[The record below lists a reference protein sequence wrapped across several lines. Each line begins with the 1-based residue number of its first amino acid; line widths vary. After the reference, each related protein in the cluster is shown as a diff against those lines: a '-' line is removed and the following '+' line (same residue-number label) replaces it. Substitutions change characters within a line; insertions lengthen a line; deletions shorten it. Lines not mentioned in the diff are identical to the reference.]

1 MSLSDPPDSPPT
13 DLSGLRPDPGKA
25 DRPARAGMGFG
36 GVFVMSVLAA
46 AGGAGLAL
54 TAPAIPQIAAY
65 LPKAPTAAPLAAVA
79 ALEAGQAAL
88 RDALERLTARVAALE
103 TASPATP
110 APAPGPGP
118 GPQAPEAP
126 VTSAPTGAPAPPS
139 PTGAFAAQTDL
150 EALVARVASLES
162 RLAALDP
169 TGAGG
174 QVIAGLQADIAA
186 LKATLEVM
194 RATAAA
200 QPTGPSSAAAFA
212 GLALAD
218 AAARPGPFPAEW
230 EQARMAAPDDPA
242 VAALADFA
250 KRGAPTPAQ
259 LAERFVAVRSQ
270 IAAATAAEAQ
280 ADGFMGW
287 IQRLFARLFTVRS
300 TAGAAGNG
308 PEALAARAQAKLA
321 QGDLSGAVGDVEA
334 LTGPAASAA
343 ADWLSSARDRLAI
356 DRYAA
361 AARIALQTTPQ
372 RAPAPPPAAAITPT
386 SPAAPA
392 APTGAVTP

>member
-1 MSLSDPPDSPPT
+1 MSLSDPPDRPPT
-13 DLSGLRPDPGKA
+13 DFSDLRATSGKA

-36 GVFVMSVLAA
+36 GVFVMSALAA

-65 LPKAPTAAPLAAVA
+65 LPKPPAAAPLPAVA
-79 ALEAGQAAL
+79 ALEAEQAAL
-88 RDALERLTARVAALE
+88 RDALDALTARVAALE
-103 TASPATP
+103 TASPAMP
-110 APAPGPGP
+110 AAPSQDPAAPATPGAD
-118 GPQAPEAP
+118 APA
-126 VTSAPTGAPAPPS
+126 APTIPGAV
-139 PTGAFAAQTDL
+139 AAQADL
-150 EALVARVASLES
+150 EALVARVASLET

-186 LKATLEVM
+186 LKATVDVM

-230 EQARMAAPDDPA
+230 EQARIAAPDDPA
-242 VAALADFA
+242 VAALADLA

-259 LAERFVAVRSQ
+259 LAERFVAVRSE
-270 IAAATAAEAQ
+270 ISAAVATEAQ

-287 IQRLFARLFTVRS
+287 IQQLFARLFTVRS
-300 TAGAAGNG
+300 TAGATGNG
-308 PEALAARAQAKLA
+308 PDALAARAQAKLA
-321 QGDLSGAVGDVEA
+321 QGDLAGAVSDVEA
-334 LTGPAASAA
+334 LTGPAESVA
-343 ADWLSSARDRLAI
+343 ADWLARARDRLAI

-361 AARIALQTTPQ
+361 AARIALQTQPQ
-372 RAPAPPPAAAITPT
+372 RAPAAPPAVAIAPAN
-386 SPAAPA
+386 PAAPA